1 MKYYYNKLVQM
12 YHDANN
18 IQINYYSESEEFLPR
33 LYLLYNYFNGD
44 ETYLDEIEEQILK
57 NEYFKT
63 LIASEYDEDTFEFT
77 QIIDLKEIDE
87 IDVVERLKDTDEYL
101 KKLMNK
107 QKISK
112 FMIEKI
118 KELNLRDDSNIRVL
132 ILTDNDIAPE
142 EVSRLK
148 EIITNYKSSIQN
160 VSFNI
165 YFKEDISELIDDVE
179 NPKLNVEKSTLK
191 LLDDGQVFYHG
202 QEKSLILS
210 ISAKSLKEIYLKY
223 STKGLF
229 SSNLRY
235 YVKSAKID
243 KDIKF
248 SIEQEPD
255 NFWYFN
261 NGIII
266 TASKYNLSG
275 YQIDLYDFSI
285 VNGGQTTNLIG
296 NSSIEEDFAIL
307 CKVIIPRTSDTET
320 NENFL
325 AKVAET
331 SNTQKPIKAR
341 DLIANRP
348 EQRKFKTQ
356 YKKIDVFL
364 HVKRGEKID
373 KSVYTEKWQNAAND
387 EVGQMIFSFA
397 YQRPGSAKNSKS
409 AMLMNKEYYKLIY
422 EGNYSDNLLL
432 SFQHFK
438 VQFNKW
444 KAAEKKNN
452 LDQNKIAIASNSI
465 FMFYGIAGFLAKL
478 LINKKS
484 RDYFFSLPT
493 FIEYTKEVEF
503 TQWLVL
509 NDVSYTDVFVDSALF
524 ASTTSA
530 YRFFDFIYEN
540 FVKNAYSNFK
550 NKNANFGPGHFTKS
564 DKHYMNYVI
573 REILVKTKN
582 KFNDPEYV
590 DFFKTYYI
598 SADNVKL
605 YVASPDD
612 ATVKLGLKEELT
624 DYRSR
629 MFKAH
634 YVKAYEIFTNA
645 QLDSIV
651 FNKPKTIDEL
661 KNIPKFDYN
670 RIDKYGNDI
679 ISIVK
684 KYLFD

>member
-12 YHDANN
+12 YHDSNN
-18 IQINYYSESEEFLPR
+18 LQINYYSEAEEFLPR

-57 NEYFKT
+57 NENFKT

-77 QIIDLKEIDE
+77 QILDLSVIDE
-87 IDVVERLKDTDEYL
+87 IEIVEKLNDADEYL
-101 KKLMNK
+101 KKLLNK
-107 QKISK
+107 QEISK
-112 FMIEKI
+112 HMVEKI
-118 KELNLRDDSNIRVL
+118 KEINLKDDSNIRVL
-132 ILTDNDIAPE
+132 FLTDNEVNQED
-142 EVSRLK
+142 VSRLK
-148 EIITNYKSSIQN
+148 DIITNYKSKIQN

-191 LLDDGQVFYHG
+191 LLDDGQIFYHG
-202 QEKSLILS
+202 LERSLIIS
-210 ISAKSLKEIYLKY
+210 ISAKSLKEVYLKH

-235 YVKSAKID
+235 YVKSSKID

-266 TASKYNLSG
+266 TASNYDLFED
-275 YQIDLYDFSI
+275 QITLNNFSI

-296 NSSIEEDFAIL
+296 NSSIEIDFPIL
-307 CKVIIPRTSDTET
+307 CKVIIPRTSDSET

-373 KSVYTEKWQNAAND
+373 KTMYPEKWQNASND
-387 EVGQMIFSFA
+387 EVGQMIFSFV

-409 AMLMNKEYYKLIY
+409 AMLMNKDYYKLIY
-422 EGNYSDNLLL
+422 EGNYSDSLLL

-444 KAAEKKNN
+444 KAAEKKSN

-484 RDYFFSLPT
+484 RDYFFSLPS
-493 FIEYTKEVEF
+493 FIEYDKEVEF
-503 TQWLVL
+503 TQWLAL
-509 NDVSYTDVFVDSALF
+509 NDVSYTDVFVDPALF

-530 YRFFDFIYEN
+530 YRFFDFIYDN
-540 FVKNAYSNFK
+540 FVRNAYTSFK
-550 NKNANFGPGHFTKS
+550 NKNPNFGPGHFTKS
-564 DKHYMNYVI
+564 DKYYINHVI
-573 REILVKTKN
+573 REILLKTKN
-582 KFNDPEYV
+582 KFNDSEYI

-598 SADNVKL
+598 SESKVKL
-605 YVASPDD
+605 SVASPED
-612 ATVKLGLKEELT
+612 ATVKLGLKEELM

-629 MFKAH
+629 MFKANFI
-634 YVKAYEIFTNA
+634 KAYEIFTNA

-651 FNKPKTIDEL
+651 FNKPKNIDEL
-661 KNIPKFDYN
+661 KNVPKFDYN
-670 RIDKYGNDI
+670 RIEKYGNDI
-679 ISIVK
+679 INIVK
-684 KYLFD
+684 KYLFE